1 MELSKRGLIIGSIA
15 PNFSTINVSNENLFS
30 LHDEAKKYKGTLMNF
45 IRGNY

>member
-1 MELSKRGLIIGSIA
+1 MELSKRGLLIGSIA

-30 LHDEAKKYKGTLMNF
+30 LHDEAKKSSGILVNF

>member
-1 MELSKRGLIIGSIA
+1 MESSKCGLAVGSIA

-30 LHDEAKKYKGTLMNF
+30 LHDEVKKSSGILINF